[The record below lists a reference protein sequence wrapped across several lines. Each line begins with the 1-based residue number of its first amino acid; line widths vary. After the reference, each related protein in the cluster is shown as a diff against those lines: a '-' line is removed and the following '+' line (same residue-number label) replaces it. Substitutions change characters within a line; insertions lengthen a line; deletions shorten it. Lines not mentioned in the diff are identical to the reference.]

1 LQNLRFLASCGALI
15 FLSAGCPGH
24 LAAQSQTT
32 PVNIPIAYLTQ
43 HTKTLPPLSLAD
55 QPTENNGLMGARLGI
70 EDNNTTGKFMGQ
82 NFVLSEAV
90 VPEDGDIA
98 AAFRDLYGK
107 GNRFFVIDLPE
118 TQLLAIADLPE
129 AKDALLFNIHAKD
142 DDLRNDK
149 CRANVLHTIPSYAML
164 ADGLAQY
171 LIWKRWANWLLV
183 TGTGEDDK
191 LFADA
196 LRHAAEKF
204 SATIVE
210 ERVFDA
216 EPGARRT
223 DTGHAQIQ
231 KQMPVFTQDAPDYDV
246 LVVSDVRDAF
256 GEYLQYRTW
265 DPRPVVGTQGL
276 FPTAWHRSQEQWGAT
291 QMQNRFA
298 RFAGRWMTERDYAAW
313 VAVRVVSEA
322 ATRTKA
328 ADQPTVSAYIR
339 SPDFGVAG
347 FKGQKLTFRDW
358 DGQLRQPIL
367 LATSRVLV
375 SVSPQEGF
383 LHEFSELD
391 TLGYDRPDTTCKFQ

>member
-1 LQNLRFLASCGALI
+1 MQTLRFLACCGVFF
-15 FLSAGCPGH
+15 FLSAGHPAD
-24 LAAQSQTT
+24 LAAQAETS
-32 PVNIPIAYLTQ
+32 PVDVPIAYLTQ

-55 QPTENNGLMGARLGI
+55 QPTENNGLLGARLGI
-70 EDNNTTGKFMGQ
+70 EDNNTTGRFTGQ
-82 NFVLSEAV
+82 NFVLSESV
-90 VPEDGDIA
+90 VAEDGDIA

-107 GNRFFVIDLPE
+107 GNRFFVVDLPE
-118 TQLLAIADLPE
+118 SQLLTVADLPE

-142 DDLRNDK
+142 DSLRNDR

-171 LIWKRWANWLLV
+171 LIWKRWTNWLLV

-191 LFADA
+191 FFADA

-204 SATIVE
+204 SAAIVE
-210 ERVFDA
+210 ERIFDA

-231 KQMPVFTQDAPDYDV
+231 KQMPVFTQDAEDYDV
-246 LVVSDVRDAF
+246 LVVSDVRDVF

-313 VAVRVVSEA
+313 VAMRAVSEA
-322 ATRTKA
+322 TTRTKA
-328 ADQPTVSAYIR
+328 ADMPTVSAYIR
-339 SPDFGVAG
+339 SPEFGVAG